1 MQWLIDHPEF
11 AENHLYLGG
20 GSYTGILI
28 PVTVQKI
35 YDGNTLTYLHDNN
48 Y

>member
-11 AENHLYLGG
+11 AENHLGG